1 MNNITI
7 ILNSLVAM
15 NPLTG
20 DINLAWIIPAG
31 AVSLILIILLVV
43 FGKKRPPSD
52 D

>member
-1 MNNITI
+1 MHNLAI
-7 ILNSLVAM
+7 ILNSLTAA
-15 NPLTG
+15 NPMTG

-31 AVSLILIILLVV
+31 AVSLILIILLAV